1 MSLLLRRIDA
11 LMKKIRTILF
21 VVSSCLVLA
30 GAALYLTQW
39 TVAPYLFAVGAAGIA
54 VNYLTTPVGDWD
66 FRGRRLH
73 RFNVMAGFL
82 MVVASGFQFNGRK
95 EWVICLLIAAILQLY
110 TAFVSPKKE

>member
-1 MSLLLRRIDA
+1 
-11 LMKKIRTILF
+11 MKKIRTILF
-21 VVSSCLVLA
+21 VVSACLVLA
-30 GAALYLTQW
+30 GASLYLTQW

-54 VNYLTTPVGDWD
+54 VNYLTTPVGDLD

>member
-1 MSLLLRRIDA
+1 
-11 LMKKIRTILF
+11 MKKIRTILF
-21 VVSSCLVLA
+21 VVSACLVLT

-54 VNYLTTPVGDWD
+54 VNYLTTPVGDLD

-95 EWVICLLIAAILQLY
+95 EWVICLFIAAILQLY

>member
-1 MSLLLRRIDA
+1 MLRRIDA

-21 VVSSCLVLA
+21 VVSACLVLA

-54 VNYLTTPVGDWD
+54 VNYLTTPVGDLD

-95 EWVICLLIAAILQLY
+95 EWVICLFIAAILQLY

>member
-1 MSLLLRRIDA
+1 
-11 LMKKIRTILF
+11 MKKIRTILF
-21 VVSSCLVLA
+21 VVSACLVLV

>member
-1 MSLLLRRIDA
+1 
-11 LMKKIRTILF
+11 MKKIRTILF
-21 VVSSCLVLA
+21 VASACLVLA

-39 TVAPYLFAVGAAGIA
+39 TVAPYLFAVGASGIA
-54 VNYLTTPVGDWD
+54 VNYLTTPVGDLD
-66 FRGRRLH
+66 FRSRRLH

>member
-1 MSLLLRRIDA
+1 
-11 LMKKIRTILF
+11 MKKIRTILF
-21 VVSSCLVLA
+21 VVSACLVLT

-54 VNYLTTPVGDWD
+54 VNYLTTPVGDLD

>member
-1 MSLLLRRIDA
+1 
-11 LMKKIRTILF
+11 MKKIRTILF
-21 VVSSCLVLA
+21 VVSACLVLA

-39 TVAPYLFAVGAAGIA
+39 MVAPYLFAVGAAGIA
-54 VNYLTTPVGDWD
+54 VNYLTTPVGDLD

-95 EWVICLLIAAILQLY
+95 EWVICLFIAAILQLY

>member
-1 MSLLLRRIDA
+1 
-11 LMKKIRTILF
+11 MKKIRTILF
-21 VVSSCLVLA
+21 VVSACLVLA

-54 VNYLTTPVGDWD
+54 VNYLTTPVGDLD

-73 RFNVMAGFL
+73 RFNGMAGFL

>member
-1 MSLLLRRIDA
+1 
-11 LMKKIRTILF
+11 MKKIRTILF

-54 VNYLTTPVGDWD
+54 VNYLTTPVGDLD

>member
-1 MSLLLRRIDA
+1 MSLLLGRIDA
-11 LMKKIRTILF
+11 LMKRIRTILF
-21 VVSSCLVLA
+21 VVSACLVLV
-30 GAALYLTQW
+30 GAVLYLTHW
-39 TVAPYLFAVGAAGIA
+39 VAAPYLFAVGSAGIA
-54 VNYLTTPVGDWD
+54 VNYLTTPVGDLD
-66 FRGRRLH
+66 FRSRRLH

>member
-1 MSLLLRRIDA
+1 
-11 LMKKIRTILF
+11 MKKIRTILF

-54 VNYLTTPVGDWD
+54 VNYLTTPVGDLD

-95 EWVICLLIAAILQLY
+95 EWVICLFIAAILQLY

>member
-1 MSLLLRRIDA
+1 
-11 LMKKIRTILF
+11 MKKIRTILF
-21 VVSSCLVLA
+21 VVSACLVLA

-54 VNYLTTPVGDWD
+54 VNYLPTPVGDLD

>member
-1 MSLLLRRIDA
+1 
-11 LMKKIRTILF
+11 MKKIRTILF
-21 VVSSCLVLA
+21 VVSACLVLV
-30 GAALYLTQW
+30 GAVLYLTHW
-39 TVAPYLFAVGAAGIA
+39 VAAPYLFAVGSAGIA
-54 VNYLTTPVGDWD
+54 VNYLTTPVGDLD
-66 FRGRRLH
+66 FRSRRLH